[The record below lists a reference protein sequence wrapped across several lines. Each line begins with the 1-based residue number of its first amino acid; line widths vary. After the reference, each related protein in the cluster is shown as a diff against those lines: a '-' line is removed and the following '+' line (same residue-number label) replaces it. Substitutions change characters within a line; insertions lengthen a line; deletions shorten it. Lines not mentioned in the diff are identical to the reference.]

1 MLKQSIPPENRGREG
16 GGLCDGGLQLT
27 GGENDTAAP
36 TSPACTM
43 ASVGLGKG
51 QDSHSSLD
59 ALSNIFQT
67 SIYVWQEWHMQIAE
81 SPIQYQ

>member
-36 TSPACTM
+36 TSPAACTM

-59 ALSNIFQT
+59 ALKYISDKRL
-67 SIYVWQEWHMQIAE
+67 SLARMAYAE

>member
-1 MLKQSIPPENRGREG
+1 MLKQNIPPENGAREG

-27 GGENDTAAP
+27 GGEYDTTAAP
-36 TSPACTM
+36 TPPPACTM

-59 ALSNIFQT
+59 ALKYISDKRL
-67 SIYVWQEWHMQIAE
+67 SLARMAYAE